1 MKKVIAFGILSVAT
15 AIGSIASA
23 ATSSGTLTV
32 TGTVESSINL
42 TIESAGGTTSGTG
55 TAAATSDLGSIAK
68 YGSAPTGFTLA
79 RGASDWTLSSTTGV
93 KVDKANL
100 TSTDYTLTAQ
110 LGSAPASGIDWK
122 LNGSSLS
129 DSAATTLTS
138 TGTYGSTGSY
148 SWDIVVADSAAA
160 AAIDNAI
167 NFTAVS
173 N

>member
-1 MKKVIAFGILSVAT
+1 MKNLIVAAAATLMFASV
-15 AIGSIASA
+15 ASA

-55 TAAATSDLGSIAK
+55 TAAATSDLGSISK

-79 RGASDWTLSSTTGV
+79 RGASNWTLSSTIGV
-93 KVDKANL
+93 NVDKANL
-100 TSTDYTLTAQ
+100 TSTDYTLDAQ
-110 LGSAPASGIDWK
+110 LGSAPASGIVWK
-122 LNGSSLS
+122 LNGSTLS

-148 SWDIVVADSAAA
+148 SWDVVVADSAAA
-160 AAIDNAI
+160 AAIDNTI
-167 NFTAVS
+167 NFTATS

>member
-1 MKKVIAFGILSVAT
+1 LKTGILAAIAISLVAVT
-15 AIGSIASA
+15 ASG

-55 TAAATSDLGSIAK
+55 TAAATSDLGNASK

-79 RGASDWTLSSTTGV
+79 RGASDWTLSSTVGV

-110 LGSAPASGIDWK
+110 LGSAPASGIVWK
-122 LNGSSLS
+122 LNGSTLS

-138 TGTYGSTGSY
+138 TGTYASTGSY

-167 NFTAVS
+167 NFTATS

>member
-1 MKKVIAFGILSVAT
+1 MKRMVVLAAAVMMVAGAAFAE
-15 AIGSIASA
+15 
-23 ATSSGTLTV
+23 TSSGTLTV
-32 TGTVESSINL
+32 TGTVASSINL

-55 TAAATSDLGSIAK
+55 TAAATSALGSISK
-68 YGSAPTGFTLA
+68 FSAAPAGFTLA
-79 RGASDWTLSSTTGV
+79 RSASNWTISSNVGV

-110 LGSAPASGIDWK
+110 LGSAPASGIAWK
-122 LNGSSLS
+122 LNGSTLN
-129 DSAATTLTS
+129 DSSATTLTS

-148 SWDIVVADSAAA
+148 LWDIVVADSAAA

-167 NFTAVS
+167 NFTATS